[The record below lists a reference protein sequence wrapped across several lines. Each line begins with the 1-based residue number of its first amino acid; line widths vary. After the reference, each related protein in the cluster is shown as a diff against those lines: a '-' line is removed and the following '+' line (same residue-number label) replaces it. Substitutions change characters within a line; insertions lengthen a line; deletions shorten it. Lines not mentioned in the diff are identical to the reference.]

1 MTMPSHEDPTT
12 PLSHHGRPRGTTT
25 LRLVPTKTHDGGS
38 SRKTEG
44 VDADAGSLLHL
55 LAPDGV
61 KLRPKE
67 PESPKSDEIAA
78 GGRGR
83 RTRRSTELHPTALF
97 DDLDDLFGAGRGAPE
112 DDGTQRDGGVA
123 VAPARAASR
132 KRRAPATAEED
143 VVRE

>member
-1 MTMPSHEDPTT
+1 MPSHEGPTT
-12 PLSHHGRPRGTTT
+12 PLSHHGRPRGTMT

-38 SRKTEG
+38 SRNTEG
-44 VDADAGSLLHL
+44 ADADAGSLLRL
-55 LAPDGV
+55 LAPDSI

-97 DDLDDLFGAGRGAPE
+97 DDLDDLFGAGCDAPE

-123 VAPARAASR
+123 FAPARAASR

-143 VVRE
+143 VVRQ